1 MEAPSGTAAIGS
13 KPNLSKS
20 RRSLTGRKERMLDTR
35 FERVVM
41 DRRQQTLGTV
51 HFGISFALFLPV
63 ALTGWFPAIS
73 FFVFGMGL
81 LERDGLL
88 AGIELCVGMM

>member
-1 MEAPSGTAAIGS
+1 
-13 KPNLSKS
+13 
-20 RRSLTGRKERMLDTR
+20 MLDTR

-63 ALTGWFPAIS
+63 PLTGWFPAIS
-73 FFVFGMGL
+73 LFVFGMGL
-81 LERDGLL
+81 LEPDGLL
-88 AGIELCVGMM
+88 AGIELCVGMMWILLTAAILTSLAAGSEALNR